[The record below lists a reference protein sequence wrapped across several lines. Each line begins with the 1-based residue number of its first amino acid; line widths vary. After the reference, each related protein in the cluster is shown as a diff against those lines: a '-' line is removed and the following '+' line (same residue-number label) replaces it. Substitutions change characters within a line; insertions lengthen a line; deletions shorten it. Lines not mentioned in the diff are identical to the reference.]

1 MRIYVGI
8 DDSRQLDGYKAGET
22 ASRLVEAIEKNG
34 WGQAKI
40 PSRHRLYPHPSTGCR
55 KHNTA
60 RSFSADIKEEALP
73 AFLDYTT
80 ALIKGLVTPDS
91 NTGLAIVIPEKMD
104 NHHELVDYAYRVK
117 EELVAQDEAR
127 RFDDQRGVYLIEL
140 NGTGRGIIGALA
152 GAGLRSTGNDGQFRG
167 KLQMGGEEYAVVS
180 VGEIV
185 AQTHVEQVKSMDFQI
200 LGSDEQVRLGEKV
213 KIVLLDDLYTLMVF
227 PTDIEDPRWQTSTT
241 NMLRVF

>member
-22 ASRLVEAIEKNG
+22 ASRLVEAIATNG
-34 WGQAKI
+34 WGQAQI

-60 RSFSADIKEEALP
+60 RSFSADIEDEALP
-73 AFLDYTT
+73 VFLEYAATQIQD
-80 ALIKGLVTPDS
+80 LLTPDS
-91 NTGLAIVIPEKMD
+91 NTGLAIVIPEQMD
-104 NHHELVDYAYRVK
+104 NYQELVDYAYRVK

-127 RFDDQRGVYLIEL
+127 RFADQRGVFLLEL

-167 KLQMGGEEYAVVS
+167 KLQMGGEDYAVVS
-180 VGEIV
+180 VGAIV

-200 LGSDEQVRLGEKV
+200 LEFDERVRLGEKV
-213 KIVLLDDLYTLMVF
+213 KIVLLDGLYTLMVF
-227 PTDIEDPRWQTSTT
+227 PTDIEDPHWQTSTT